1 MLKYKGKASKL
12 LSSDLGEG
20 VLAVA
25 LTVSFLALNK
35 KSRRVL
41 NTGFGTD
48 TELPKEVLRHVEI
61 AEKLLAEGRELIDKD
76 PVQASE
82 KLYKAAEEAVKALA
96 TALNLPEARK
106 AIESGDRRSK
116 PLEKAAQA
124 VAKALGI
131 KEFIL
136 WWDVAFKLHVDGFH
150 EAKLSSEDVK
160 ERYEY
165 IETMVNT
172 AKRILQKQ
180 QSPHKQH

>member
-1 MLKYKGKASKL
+1 MPNMCPDA
-12 LSSDLGEG
+12 
-20 VLAVA
+20 
-25 LTVSFLALNK
+25 
-35 KSRRVL
+35 
-41 NTGFGTD
+41 D
-48 TELPKEVLRHVEI
+48 TELPGEVLKHVEL
-61 AEKLLAEGRELIDKD
+61 AERFLAEGRELIDKD

-106 AIESGDRRSK
+106 AIESGGWWSK
-116 PLEKAAQA
+116 LLEKAAQGI
-124 VAKALGI
+124 AKTLEI

-136 WWDVAFKLHVDGFH
+136 WWDTAFKLHVDGFH
-150 EAKLSSEDVK
+150 EARLSSEDVK

-165 IETMVNT
+165 IEAMVNT